1 MNKII
6 PTDEQNAIVAEAL
19 TGKNLRIQAFAGAS
33 KTTTLTLVAHAL
45 IKPSLYLAYNKAMA
59 DEAKLKF
66 PSHVE
71 VRTTHSLAYSHIG
84 KDYKHKLSRPRGAYI
99 NMASTGGEIARFFKI
114 KDMELSDTSKLSG
127 AAIGLAIKQTVN
139 SFEYSADTSV
149 MDKHIPKGLIN
160 DFKKRKGFV
169 ESTFRKLV
177 LKHAKMLWKERI
189 NLSSVVLCTHDTYMK
204 LFQLSQPVLSGYDV
218 VYLDEAQDSN
228 SCLLD
233 IFERQ
238 TAQKIA
244 VGDSFQSIY
253 QWRGSVNAMESLTY
267 KQMTLSK
274 SFRFGQSVADV
285 ATKILR
291 NQYTGECDNQV
302 KGFEILST
310 TVGFNLSFPYPYTV
324 LFRTNAELLS
334 QAVEMLED
342 GRKLNIE
349 VDMSDFVKSLQSAVA
364 LYKRDMRN
372 IKHEDII
379 PFNTWEEL
387 KTEGKGNGELTRL
400 AKIVESGEALRYIDM
415 LEQHYNTDSPEITLT
430 TAHRSKGREWDNVIL
445 AEDFPSCYDKDG
457 KFVGMDNQERNL
469 LYVASTRAKKMLQ
482 YNFSVTEMIEA
493 TNTIPS

>member
-1 MNKII
+1 M
-6 PTDEQNAIVAEAL
+6 
-19 TGKNLRIQAFAGAS
+19 
-33 KTTTLTLVAHAL
+33 
-45 IKPSLYLAYNKAMA
+45 
-59 DEAKLKF
+59 
-66 PSHVE
+66 
-71 VRTTHSLAYSHIG
+71 
-84 KDYKHKLSRPRGAYI
+84 
-99 NMASTGGEIARFFKI
+99 
-114 KDMELSDTSKLSG
+114 
-127 AAIGLAIKQTVN
+127 
-139 SFEYSADTSV
+139 
-149 MDKHIPKGLIN
+149 
-160 DFKKRKGFV
+160 
-169 ESTFRKLV
+169 
-177 LKHAKMLWKERI
+177 
-189 NLSSVVLCTHDTYMK
+189 
-204 LFQLSQPVLSGYDV
+204 
-218 VYLDEAQDSN
+218 
-228 SCLLD
+228 
-233 IFERQ
+233 
-238 TAQKIA
+238 
-244 VGDSFQSIY
+244 
-253 QWRGSVNAMESLTY
+253 
-267 KQMTLSK
+267 
-274 SFRFGQSVADV
+274 
-285 ATKILR
+285 
-291 NQYTGECDNQV
+291 

-310 TVGFNLSFPYPYTV
+310 IVGFNLSIPYPYTI

-457 KFVGMDNQERNL
+457 KFVGMDSQERNL

-493 TNTIPS
+493 TDTLEDESNHIERLLARKLRSQHMPWDKE